1 MGRSYWFECSKCGYR
16 ATVSGGADR
25 GLNFFVQ
32 TILCR
37 DCKCLHDAVTR
48 LKIPAA
54 SASALQQWRYKTR
67 ASKQLKTLA
76 PAKPVTFQEALNR
89 LPYNGVRQFRW
100 VRFELSCPV
109 SPLHRVVAWN
119 APAKCPHCGIFMEQN
134 ALPFRIWE

>member
-1 MGRSYWFECSKCGYR
+1 
-16 ATVSGGADR
+16 
-25 GLNFFVQ
+25 LNFAVQ

-37 DCKCLHDAVTR
+37 DCRRLHDAVTR
-48 LKIPAA
+48 LKIPAP

-67 ASKQLKTLA
+67 ASRPMKTLT
-76 PAKPVTFQEALNR
+76 PGKPVTFQEALNR

-109 SPLHRVVAWN
+109 SPLHRVLAWN
-119 APAKCPHCGIFMEQN
+119 APAKCPRCGIFMEQN